1 MLTRIRHKKYIIIL
15 AGLIV
20 IAVLYFAHHHTIGDS
35 NNHRLMAAKRSNLI
49 QRVTIAGK
57 VVPNRKT
64 VITAPYDGYVKTL
77 YVKVGEKIKAGE
89 PVVSIV
95 NSLQSQETVY
105 PIRAPYAGTV
115 VLIPVSEGEFVKK
128 ADSKNFL
135 VEIDDLSQLYI
146 NADAPEIDIPKIR
159 IGQKALIRA
168 TPLYN
173 QQYKGVITTVALAG
187 KSDSQMFGATRT
199 LYPIKIK
206 IITPDKLLKPGM
218 SSIVDIISNQR
229 KNVIVLPHAF
239 VHQNNGKP
247 YVILASG
254 KKQFVRIGL
263 QNQSLVEIIKGLKVG
278 DKVQQID
285 FFTLP
290 SKQ

>member
-1 MLTRIRHKKYIIIL
+1 MLTRTGRKTRIVIL

-20 IAVLYFAHHHTIGDS
+20 VAGLYFAYHHITADS
-35 NNHRLMAAKRSNLI
+35 NNPRLMTAKRSDLI

-57 VVPNRKT
+57 VVPKRKT
-64 VITAPYDGYVKTL
+64 VIIAPYDGYVKTL
-77 YVKVGEKIKAGE
+77 YVKVGEKIKANE
-89 PVVSIV
+89 PILSIV
-95 NSLQSQETVY
+95 NSLQYQEPVY
-105 PIRAPYAGTV
+105 PIRAPYDGTV
-115 VLIPVSEGEFVKK
+115 VLIPVSEGEFSKK
-128 ADSKNFL
+128 SDAKNFL

-146 NADAPEIDIPKIR
+146 NADVPEINIPKIK

-173 QQYKGVITTVALAG
+173 QQYNGIVIAVALAG
-187 KSDSQMFGATRT
+187 KSESQMFGTTRT

-206 IITPDKLLKPGM
+206 IIMPDKLLKPGM
-218 SSIVDIISNQR
+218 SSIVDIISDQR

-239 VHQNNGKP
+239 VHQYNGKP

-254 KKQFVRIGL
+254 KKQFVHIGL
-263 QNQSLVEIIKGLKVG
+263 QNRTLVEITKGLKVG

-285 FFTLP
+285 FFTLA